1 MLLCN
6 FFLPLL
12 FFLII
17 VMRKA
22 NILIVDD
29 DQNLIKLIKFYLKPE
44 DYVMDSARNGRKAL
58 SMIKKKYYDLILADM
73 QMPEMD
79 GQTLLRRAKNDLNLD
94 SFFIIITAYG
104 QIEESISTID
114 DGAYDIIQKPFV
126 ANRLKLTIRN
136 AINHKFLLDNYNN
149 TNKNDR

>member
-1 MLLCN
+1 MKN
-6 FFLPLL
+6 
-12 FFLII
+12 
-17 VMRKA
+17 RKVK
-22 NILIVDD
+22 ILVVDD
-29 DQNLIKLIKFYLKPE
+29 DQNLVNLIKFYLQSE
-44 DYVMDSARNGRKAL
+44 DYLIDSAKNGRKAY

-79 GQTLLRRAKNDLNLD
+79 GQTLLRKVRNDLNID
-94 SFFIIITAYG
+94 SLFIIITAYG

-136 AINHKFLLDNYNN
+136 AIQYKFLLDEYK
-149 TNKNDR
+149 TLKSDI